1 MGRVRQFWTPAVLVL
16 FSIVSASS
24 SSAPQYRMTAPIAP
38 GDGGHQYVMHFAK
51 AELPASAVNVS
62 SILPYR
68 DNFYVRNSLSRYG
81 ILSTMPLKYNG
92 DGSLDV
98 YLQKDSPGADKESN
112 WLPIPASGSYNL
124 AVRVYQPKQSF
135 IDGTYNCLR

>member
-1 MGRVRQFWTPAVLVL
+1 MGTVRQLWTPAVLVL

-24 SSAPQYRMTAPIAP
+24 SSAPQCKMTTPIAP

-62 SILPYR
+62 SISPYR

-92 DGSLDV
+92 DGS
-98 YLQKDSPGADKESN
+98 DSPGADKESN

-124 AVRVYQPKQSF
+124 TVRVYQPKQSF
-135 IDGTYNCLR
+135 IDGKYKLPPVTRVQ